1 MSKPKFKEGDIVLY
15 QNGNTFELGLV
26 KDILNTNT
34 RTNNNYKY
42 RVYYH
47 MGSTTA
53 VTDECNL
60 HPINN
65 AYAFT
70 IIKKSVEPDI
80 QVSPARQLANK
91 ILSQFRFYGQCYYD
105 LEDWLTQIIEGE
117 DPRIPFSVDC
127 EYLICALQI
136 ELEDIFNSKGIHFV
150 SDEDIQECVQRLT
163 NHINRN
169 VLDMDFIEDIVDE
182 YIEEQKEIIYF
193 QVVYMYNSDKETE
206 YVEHYTDNEY
216 EDACSDYKYFVEQK
230 DCAYVILQKFQVIY
244 DKEEKY
250 ILEEYHSEED

>member
-26 KDILNTNT
+26 KEILNTNT

-182 YIEEQKEIIYF
+182 YIEE
-193 QVVYMYNSDKETE
+193 VSD
-206 YVEHYTDNEY
+206 N
-216 EDACSDYKYFVEQK
+216 A
-230 DCAYVILQKFQVIY
+230 
-244 DKEEKY
+244 
-250 ILEEYHSEED
+250 